1 MRMVNDLSATG
12 LTEIVEKL
20 TERIAA

>member
-20 TERIAA
+20 IERIAV

>member
-1 MRMVNDLSATG
+1 MRIMNDLSATG

-20 TERIAA
+20 IERIAT